1 MIGRWID
8 PAGNGG
14 PEGRSDPVPP
24 LPDGFF
30 RIGRKYGSKSRA
42 VTISRYQSTP
52 SRYRFYN
59 QRISPVAPSSARVEL

>member
-14 PEGRSDPVPP
+14 PEGRIDPVPP

-30 RIGRKYGSKSRA
+30 RIGRKCGKKSLA
-42 VTISRYQSTP
+42 VTISRYPSTP
-52 SRYRFYN
+52 FR
-59 QRISPVAPSSARVEL
+59 